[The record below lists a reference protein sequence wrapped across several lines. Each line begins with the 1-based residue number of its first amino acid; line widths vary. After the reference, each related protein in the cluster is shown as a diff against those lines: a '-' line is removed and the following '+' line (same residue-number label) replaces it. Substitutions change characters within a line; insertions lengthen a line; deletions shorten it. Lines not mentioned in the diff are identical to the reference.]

1 MVSTSCQH
9 QQGEFYGA
17 TKSVQELS
25 PNQNFNVGSTL
36 FQCCR
41 STLKQRWSDVE
52 NESKSHVGFST
63 LHNVDTTLHL
73 DVETTSKQRRS
84 TLKQR
89 RNNCTKLKQRRNNV
103 AQLRY
108 NFVSTLFLRSLNVV
122 GTISKPI
129 GLLNV
134 DL

>member
-1 MVSTSCQH
+1 MSTRNSKDLIV
-9 QQGEFYGA
+9 
-17 TKSVQELS
+17 KSLS
-25 PNQNFNVGSTL
+25 PWSGFVVLRLLNPNL
-36 FQCCR
+36 FISSSKSKNRILLLKLNLNPVSICRCCR

-108 NFVSTLFLRSLNVV
+108 NFVSTLF
-122 GTISKPI
+122 
-129 GLLNV
+129 
-134 DL
+134 